1 MRNDGR
7 MSDPMSGSQRPHVA
21 ARAEALLHTTLNRG
35 LRARG
40 WTPAVTPYAGYG
52 GEGWVRVLARVL
64 LEPPTSRPGADH
76 DRRGWRRFVTASAA
90 GTALTIQVGDE
101 VHEVTSAQDGYVDVR
116 LESDLE
122 PGWNTVRIST
132 EDAKPVDAPVRI
144 VAPGPGVGLV
154 SDVDDTVMVT
164 MLPRPLIALRNA
176 MLVKESARQPVP
188 GMAELYAAIVEAEP
202 DIFVVYL
209 STGAWNVAEAL
220 TDFLARHGYPPGPL
234 LLTDWGP
241 TQTGWFRSGQEHTRE
256 QLRRLFQELP
266 QLRWMLVGDD
276 GQHDP
281 SLYAEAATAAP
292 DRVLGVAIRQLS
304 TTEQVV
310 SHGTPGPKDGAV
322 RTTPDAVYA
331 ADGFALRR
339 RLAERK
345 LILGRRT
352 P

>member
-1 MRNDGR
+1 
-7 MSDPMSGSQRPHVA
+7 
-21 ARAEALLHTTLNRG
+21 
-35 LRARG
+35 
-40 WTPAVTPYAGYG
+40 
-52 GEGWVRVLARVL
+52 
-64 LEPPTSRPGADH
+64 
-76 DRRGWRRFVTASAA
+76 
-90 GTALTIQVGDE
+90 
-101 VHEVTSAQDGYVDVR
+101 VR

-241 TQTGWFRSGQEHTRE
+241 TQTGWFRSGQEHKRE

-266 QLRWMLVGDD
+266 QLRWLLVGDD